1 MPDLFNSNLVMLTR
15 IAVTLPFARD
25 AGCDVHR
32 YVPLTCAPACP
43 RTQLVQRRVLPA
55 GLLRQQVARSV
66 AVMAMAPLLSEGVPE
81 HQAEGEPAGEYA
93 KLKVRKWLVAVLR
106 CQLTLHQD

>member
-1 MPDLFNSNLVMLTR
+1 MLTH
-15 IAVTLPFARD
+15 IAATLPFARD

-43 RTQLVQRRVLPA
+43 RTQLVQRRLLPA

-81 HQAEGEPAGEYA
+81 HQAEGVPIGKYE
-93 KLKVRKWLVAVLR
+93 KLKVRRTAGSCLVLPVG
-106 CQLTLHQD
+106 TVSKQD